1 MKIAHS
7 NKGVTHE
14 ISEIQTYTKTTYYQ
28 HKKIQISSSHIK
40 CTSNKIF
47 FPTLKQERWGSLDT
61 KLTYFKSNS

>member
-14 ISEIQTYTKTTYYQ
+14 IYEIQSYRKTTYYQ

-40 CTSNKIF
+40 CTSIQIF
-47 FPTLKQERWGSLDT
+47 FPSLKQERGSLDT